1 MNSQEKQQIK
11 SIIANFESTKKIIP
25 FLSDLEQH
33 PAFWPLF
40 VGLWEKEKEEI
51 NLIIDEYIL
60 EKLELIKKTKGG
72 QLFARFAEANPDLF
86 WDFRRMNDSQSQDA
100 DFQKLWAQVETEMF
114 KLEGILTE
122 RMLKQEK
129 GLEKVVESFQN
140 LIYSFFPR
148 FNEVE

>member
-11 SIIANFESTKKIIP
+11 TLLANYESSKKVIP
-25 FLSDLEQH
+25 FFSDLVQH
-33 PAFWPLF
+33 PTFWPLF
-40 VGLWEKEKEEI
+40 SGLWEEEKEQV

-60 EKLELIKKTKGG
+60 EKLDMIKKTKWG
-72 QLFARFAEANPDLF
+72 QLFARFAEGQSDLF
-86 WDFRRMNDSQSQDA
+86 WAFRRINAPEVNDPA
-100 DFQKLWAQVETEMF
+100 FQELGRQVETEMF

-140 LIYSFFPR
+140 LIYLFFPR
-148 FNEVE
+148 FNEIE